1 MSQRIAVYPGS
12 FDPIHNGH
20 LDIIERCRPL
30 FDQVVVAVLRN
41 EGKQPLFTVEERME
55 SIRGLVGPDVRVES
69 FSGLLVEFM
78 DQVGARAV
86 VRGLRAVSDF
96 EYEFQMA
103 LMNRRLNPRVE
114 TVFLMPKEDY
124 TYLSSRLVK
133 EVFALGGP
141 PAGSVPGAGPRPP
154 AATFAAA
161 RSGMSIDRFL
171 LHLPKVELHVHLE
184 GSMRPAV
191 LLELARRNGIELP
204 ASDEAGLKR
213 WF

>member
-30 FDQVVVAVLRN
+30 FDEVVVAVLGN
-41 EGKQPLFTVEERME
+41 EGKKPLFSVEERME
-55 SIRGLVGPDVRVES
+55 AIREMVGPDVRVES
-69 FSGLLVEFM
+69 FSGLLVDFM
-78 DQVGARAV
+78 DRVGGNAV
-86 VRGLRAVSDF
+86 IRGLRAVSDF

-133 EVFALGGP
+133 EVFALGGDVT
-141 PAGSVPGAGPRPP
+141 GLVPEPVIARLRERLRPP
-154 AATFAAA
+154 
-161 RSGMSIDRFL
+161 
-171 LHLPKVELHVHLE
+171 V
-184 GSMRPAV
+184 PA
-191 LLELARRNGIELP
+191 
-204 ASDEAGLKR
+204 
-213 WF
+213 